1 MRKRNNTKVEG
12 GEVENEFQAHKEKKD
27 DEEEEDKEYDD
38 KEYQVEKEEEV
49 GERGGRTAH

>member
-1 MRKRNNTKVEG
+1 MISLTKVEG

-49 GERGGRTAH
+49 GERGRGGRTAH

>member
-1 MRKRNNTKVEG
+1 M
-12 GEVENEFQAHKEKKD
+12 ENEFQAHKEKKD